1 MGRRITAAVLA
12 AVAAPAW
19 AGGTNGALLFQTIPT
34 LDEVGLGAR
43 IALVAA
49 VAGWAAGR
57 RSRK

>member
-1 MGRRITAAVLA
+1 MRRLA
-12 AVAAPAW
+12 LALFALVAAPAW
-19 AGGTNGALLFQTIPT
+19 AGNNNLVFFQSIPT
-34 LDEVGLGAR
+34 LDEVGLAAL